1 MQIKRF
7 IILFTFL
14 FPAYKCYCSLKVA
27 TIFSSHMV
35 IQRNCPIKIW
45 GSGITGKSVS
55 VKFRG
60 DEYETT
66 VDNKGNWLVLTAP
79 YFAGGPYDMIIQ
91 SDSQKVILEDLLV
104 GDVWLCSGQS
114 NMHMKMKSVKKNFPE
129 EFKISK
135 IDEIR
140 YIEVPSQLNFH
151 EEASDIKPSKWNKIN
166 SKSIY
171 NVSAAAYFFAKE
183 IQRKLNIPIGLIISA
198 VGGSPVESWMSE
210 ESALKYEMVSKRLNE
225 ARLDGFLDSLEKK
238 NQSDLRDWIN
248 IANKKIFQKDTI
260 YNSKF
265 FNHTYKYKKQPFHSQ
280 TGVYWFKNE
289 FIIDDPSLSNTHL
302 YLGKIGDFDSTF
314 LNGVFIG
321 TRKLRYVDRDYW
333 FSSDLLKKGKNK
345 LEVKVYNY
353 RWRAGFMFGDML
365 ELKSKQKKIEIMD
378 DWQYADLCEMPVLE
392 PAENRFWRPVGL
404 YNGMIAPLRDVK
416 IKGVIWYQGEANAKR
431 DLAYVYRDRFL
442 DMINDWRDLFKNK
455 DLPFLFVQLPNFQK
469 PNPNPYNS
477 SWAMLR
483 ESQLVVSKLNNNGMI
498 TSIDVGEAYDIHPK
512 NKKDIGLRLAMEAMR
527 IAYDDNSPKKFTS
540 YVQEIYFKENKAMV
554 KFTNS
559 KLNFIGID
567 IHSNVAVAGQDKK
580 FHWAKVILKNGVL
593 TAHSDAVKNPI
604 AIRYAWSDN
613 PGIPLIYNEFNLPI
627 SPFRSDDW

>member
-45 GSGITGKSVS
+45 GSGIAGKSVS

-79 YFAGGPYDMIIQ
+79 YFAGGPFDMIIQ

-114 NMHMKMKSVKKNFPE
+114 NMYMKMKSVQKNFPE

-151 EEASDIKPSKWNKIN
+151 EEASDIKPSNWNKIN

-183 IQRKLNIPIGLIISA
+183 IQNQLNIPIGLIISA

-238 NQSDLRDWIN
+238 NQSDF
-248 IANKKIFQKDTI
+248 A
-260 YNSKF
+260 
-265 FNHTYKYKKQPFHSQ
+265 
-280 TGVYWFKNE
+280 
-289 FIIDDPSLSNTHL
+289 
-302 YLGKIGDFDSTF
+302 
-314 LNGVFIG
+314 
-321 TRKLRYVDRDYW
+321 
-333 FSSDLLKKGKNK
+333 
-345 LEVKVYNY
+345 
-353 RWRAGFMFGDML
+353 
-365 ELKSKQKKIEIMD
+365 
-378 DWQYADLCEMPVLE
+378 
-392 PAENRFWRPVGL
+392 
-404 YNGMIAPLRDVK
+404 
-416 IKGVIWYQGEANAKR
+416 
-431 DLAYVYRDRFL
+431 
-442 DMINDWRDLFKNK
+442 
-455 DLPFLFVQLPNFQK
+455 
-469 PNPNPYNS
+469 
-477 SWAMLR
+477 
-483 ESQLVVSKLNNNGMI
+483 
-498 TSIDVGEAYDIHPK
+498 
-512 NKKDIGLRLAMEAMR
+512 IGL
-527 IAYDDNSPKKFTS
+527 I
-540 YVQEIYFKENKAMV
+540 
-554 KFTNS
+554 
-559 KLNFIGID
+559 
-567 IHSNVAVAGQDKK
+567 
-580 FHWAKVILKNGVL
+580 
-593 TAHSDAVKNPI
+593 
-604 AIRYAWSDN
+604 
-613 PGIPLIYNEFNLPI
+613 
-627 SPFRSDDW
+627 